1 MDETKK
7 YNLKNDF
14 IFKAFFSRKGNEEF
28 LIDFLESLLKIKIS
42 KIEIKEE
49 VNLEQLS
56 PTEKGGRLDL
66 QATLNDGVIVNIEL
80 QMKDRHNM
88 EPRSVTYASKVIAR
102 ETSKGTKYED
112 VKNVIMINIL
122 GYNMFEFE
130 EYISKTVIVLD
141 KHREH
146 EVIDTIQWYFIELEK
161 FRKQNPNMDEKI
173 NQWLALIDDE
183 REELIEMAEE
193 KNKTIE
199 KARGEITYLTGDAAV
214 RRLAELRE
222 DWAMDY
228 ESGISYAK
236 KEGIKEGERENKI
249 ETAKR
254 LLKLKMPMEQI
265 MQVTE
270 LTEEEITKIKND
282 IR

>member
-1 MDETKK
+1 
-7 YNLKNDF
+7 
-14 IFKAFFSRKGNEEF
+14 
-28 LIDFLESLLKIKIS
+28 
-42 KIEIKEE
+42 
-49 VNLEQLS
+49 
-56 PTEKGGRLDL
+56 
-66 QATLNDGVIVNIEL
+66 
-80 QMKDRHNM
+80 
-88 EPRSVTYASKVIAR
+88 
-102 ETSKGTKYED
+102 
-112 VKNVIMINIL
+112 
-122 GYNMFEFE
+122 
-130 EYISKTVIVLD
+130 
-141 KHREH
+141 
-146 EVIDTIQWYFIELEK
+146 
-161 FRKQNPNMDEKI
+161 
-173 NQWLALIDDE
+173 
-183 REELIEMAEE
+183 MAEE

-270 LTEEEITKIKND
+270 LTEEEITRIKND